1 MNPKFLLFPVAA
13 LPVALALLAVT
24 GCQPQAAQPSA
35 VPPPP
40 AVTVARPEVRELVH
54 QEEITGR
61 LDAVEFVEI
70 RPRVSGYIT
79 EIRFQAG
86 QLVEAGDVLFVID
99 PRPKQAAYDR
109 AEADFQRAQIRLE
122 NAERE
127 AQRAE
132 ALLKDNALS
141 LEEIDQRRW
150 AYGDAKA
157 ALQSAAAARDTARLD
172 LEFCEVKSPVAGR
185 VGRALV
191 TLGNNVSGADG
202 FTTMLTTV
210 VSVDPIYAYTVLDE
224 ATFLRFRGLVR
235 SNRLAGADG
244 RIPVELAVGDS
255 NDFGHRGHVESLD
268 NRVDPGTGSLTVRTV
283 FPNPDGALV
292 PGLFARLRLPAGAA
306 ERALLVPETAI
317 GTDQSQKFVLT
328 LTSSNTV
335 AYRPVKLGQA
345 VGGGLRVV
353 RDGLTPEDDVVVNGL
368 MRVRPGMPV
377 TPQPAE
383 KAVQTASR

>member
-1 MNPKFLLFPVAA
+1 MNPRFHPYAVSALLLGVVAA
-13 LPVALALLAVT
+13 A
-24 GCQPQAAQPSA
+24 GCRPQAAPPA
-35 VPPPP
+35 APPPP
-40 AVTVARPEVRELVH
+40 AVTVAPPEVRDLVQ

-61 LDAVEFVEI
+61 LEAVESVEI
-70 RPRVSGYIT
+70 RPRVSGYLT

-99 PRPKQAAYDR
+99 PRPKRAAFER
-109 AEADFQRAQIRLE
+109 ADAEFKRAQVRLE

-150 AYGDAKA
+150 AYQDAQA
-157 ALQSAAAARDTARLD
+157 AVQSAAAARETARLD
-172 LEFCEVKSPVAGR
+172 LDFCEVKAPVAGR

-202 FTTMLTTV
+202 FTTLLATL
-210 VSVDPIYAYTVLDE
+210 VSVDPVYAYADLDE
-224 ATFLRFRGLVR
+224 ATYLRFSELVR
-235 SNRLAGADG
+235 ARKLADAQG
-244 RIPVELAVGDS
+244 RIPVEMALGNSAG
-255 NDFGHRGHVESLD
+255 FAHRGHVESLD
-268 NRVDPGTGSLTVRTV
+268 NRLDPGTGSMVVRTV

-292 PGLFARLRLPAGAA
+292 PGLFARLRLPAGAP
-306 ERALLVPETAI
+306 ERALLVPEAAI
-317 GTDQSQKFVLT
+317 GTDQNQKFVLT

-335 AYRPVKLGQA
+335 AYRPVVLGRA
-345 VGGGLRVV
+345 VDGRRVV
-353 RDGLTPEDDVVVNGL
+353 REGLSAEDQVVVNGL

-377 TPQPAE
+377 TPQKAE
-383 KAVQTASR
+383 PPVQTASR